1 MPRQKR
7 SRGLPPSKFG
17 GIDVDIIAGEVNLYK
32 YNNPG
37 KQVDFWTIHS
47 NLCAE
52 NDAFKKSGVTQDELE
67 SFYNKYHVPEWDEMW
82 AVKRIQ
88 DLAVHG
94 KMLKALVD
102 WKGFPAS
109 DPRSEENWLPLDG
122 LHPRYID
129 DYCKR
134 NAASG
139 ITLIKAME
147 QLSRSAALLAWKS
160 IKETNAGKEMAQ
172 SGKYIIINSLIDSS
186 ASSQVLHEP
195 KPKRQGGQSRE
206 QSMEPTPDVNQASL
220 HVTDLTT
227 VTKTV
232 SISKSTSLAPRES
245 SEGDTD
251 DIHDTDE
258 GIESISK
265 CSEDQKAKQSYN
277 PVVTAID
284 KALTGAYK
292 VGSNKLPIEMD
303 LSNRLREVLTIIE
316 AKACRI
322 SIKQSSKASPE
333 GLSEASILFTH
344 LMNDGTVKKRTVAL
358 SLDEVAA
365 DHDVAVYVLK
375 EFIKKSTIK

>member
-37 KQVDFWTIHS
+37 KQVNFWTIHS
-47 NLCAE
+47 SLCTE

-88 DLAVHG
+88 DLAVRG
-94 KMLKALVD
+94 KVLKALVD

-172 SGKYIIINSLIDSS
+172 SGKYIIINSLVDDS
-186 ASSQVLHEP
+186 ASSQALHEP
-195 KPKRQGGQSRE
+195 KPKKQGGQSA
-206 QSMEPTPDVNQASL
+206 EPTPDANQASL
-220 HVTDLTT
+220 HVNDLE
-227 VTKTV
+227 TKTA
-232 SISKSTSLAPRES
+232 SISKSSLAPRES

-251 DIHDTDE
+251 DIHDADE

-265 CSEDQKAKQSYN
+265 RSEDQTAKQLYN
-277 PVVTAID
+277 PVATVID

-322 SIKQSSKASPE
+322 SIKQSSKASPGGFNE
-333 GLSEASILFTH
+333 SSILFTH
-344 LMNDGTVKKRTVAL
+344 PMNDGTVKKRTVAL

-365 DHDVAVYVLK
+365 DHDVAVYVLR
-375 EFIKKSTIK
+375 EFVKKSTIK